1 MSPLSNAFIKP
12 DKISAMEKFYP
23 LHAFV
28 CKECF
33 LVQLDQFESPDHI
46 FSDYLYFSSY
56 SDSWLAHAKEFCTNI
71 TKFLGL
77 NSNSLVVEIASNDG
91 YLLQNFVASKIPCLG
106 IEPAEN
112 VAKVAIDK
120 GVPTRSMFFGAETAK
135 SLKSEGLSPDLIVG
149 NNVLAHVPDINSFV
163 KGLKILLAENGVI
176 SIEFPHL
183 LQLINNNQ
191 FDTIYHEHFSYLSL
205 LAVEKI
211 FNAHNLEI
219 FKVDE
224 LNTHGGSLR
233 IYGKHSGNNK
243 FSTDPSVLKVRK
255 DEATLGLDKINTYIN
270 FKDKVNSTKRSF
282 LSFLIQAKSE
292 NKKIAAYGAA
302 AKGNT
307 LLNFCGVREDFIDYV
322 VDRNPYKQG
331 TFLPGTHIPVGAPE
345 KIQETKPD
353 YVVILPWNLKAEVS
367 EQLSFIRQWGGKFVV
382 PIPEVEVF

>member
-1 MSPLSNAFIKP
+1 
-12 DKISAMEKFYP
+12 MEKFYP